1 MKDKIKYK
9 KLVRKY
15 HKQLIKAAKNFVP
28 WEYGYIYELLD
39 VALHYMKDY
48 FELGY
53 NVGQI
58 DESRLE
64 IVKSLTDTINLFEK
78 GTTIEE
84 SQEFK
89 DLSQELFLARCK
101 NLPILESSQERFLE
115 LYQEQENTRRDYLK
129 KFFNKIA
136 EDIEMWWD

>member
-9 KLVRKY
+9 KLVLKY
-15 HKQLIKAAKNFVP
+15 RKQLIKAAKNFVP

-39 VALHYMKDY
+39 IALHYMKDY

-58 DESRLE
+58 NESRLE
-64 IVKSLTDTINLFEK
+64 IVKSLTNTIDLFEK
-78 GTTIEE
+78 GTIMEE

-89 DLSQELFLARCK
+89 DLRQELFSSMCK
-101 NLPILESSQERFLE
+101 NLPKLESSRERFLE
-115 LYQEQENTRRDYLK
+115 LYQEQDNTRRDYLK